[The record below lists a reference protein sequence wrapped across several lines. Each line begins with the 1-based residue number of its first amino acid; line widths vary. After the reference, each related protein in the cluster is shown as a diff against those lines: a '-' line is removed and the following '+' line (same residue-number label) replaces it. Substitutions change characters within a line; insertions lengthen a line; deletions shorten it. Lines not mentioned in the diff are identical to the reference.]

1 MWIFDSPQIVFG
13 EGALSYLAQ
22 VRGHRAF
29 IVTDSTMVRHG
40 FVDLVQEQL
49 GYAAI
54 ESVLF
59 DEVEPEPSLE
69 TVRRGAALLGKY
81 DPDWIVGLGGG
92 SAMDAAKAMW
102 ALYECPDLPL
112 EGISPLEYL
121 GIGQKAR
128 LILISTTSGTGSE
141 VTWASVLTDSREHRK
156 LGIGSREMLATI
168 AIVDPVFAA
177 KMPARL
183 TADTGLDVLTH
194 AVEGY
199 NSTWHNDFADGMCL
213 KALDLVFKYL
223 PRAYADGEDQEA
235 REKMHNAAALG
246 GLGFINSM
254 ATLAH
259 AMGHTFGA
267 FFQIP
272 HGRTVSAF
280 LPYTMEFSVNGGMH
294 RYEELA
300 RFMGL
305 PAHDAKEGAAS
316 LVRAVFDLETTLG
329 STTSLEAMRI
339 SREDMNRAMESML
352 DHAQNDTQIVSAP
365 RVPEREELE
374 KLFWYAYEGRHVD
387 F

>member
-1 MWIFDSPQIVFG
+1 MWIFDSPQIIFG
-13 EGALSYLAQ
+13 DGALSYLAQ
-22 VRGHRAF
+22 VRGRRAC
-29 IVTDSTMVRHG
+29 IVTDSMMVKHG
-40 FVDLVQEQL
+40 FVDLVKEQL

-54 ESVLF
+54 ESLVF
-59 DEVEPEPSLE
+59 DEVEPEPSLD
-69 TVRRGAALLGKY
+69 TVRRGARLLGEY
-81 DPDWIVGLGGG
+81 EPDWIVGLGGG

-121 GIGQKAR
+121 GIGRKAKM
-128 LILISTTSGTGSE
+128 ILISTTSGTGSE
-141 VTWASVLTDSREHRK
+141 VTWASVLTDAREHRK

-168 AIVDPVFAA
+168 AIVDPIFAA

-213 KALDLVFKYL
+213 KAVELVFKYL
-223 PRAYADGEDQEA
+223 PQAYADGEDQEA

-267 FFQIP
+267 IFQIP
-272 HGRTVSAF
+272 HGRSVSTF
-280 LPYTMEFSVNGGMH
+280 LPYTMEFSANGGAH

-300 RFMGL
+300 RFLGL
-305 PAHDAKEGAAS
+305 PARDAKEGAAS
-316 LVRAVFDLETTLG
+316 LVRAVFELETALG
-329 STTSLEAMRI
+329 SPTSLVAMRI
-339 SREDMNRAMESML
+339 AREDMERAMETML
-352 DHAQNDTQIVSAP
+352 DHAQNDTQIVAAP

-374 KLFWYAYEGRHVD
+374 KLFWYAYEGKQVD

>member
-1 MWIFDSPQIVFG
+1 MWFFNSPQIVFG

-22 VRGHRAF
+22 LRGRKAF
-29 IVTDSTMVRHG
+29 IVTDALMVKHG
-40 FVDLVQEQL
+40 FVDLVSEQL
-49 GYAAI
+49 GYA
-54 ESVLF
+54 EMETRVF

-69 TVRRGAALLGKY
+69 TVQRGASLLHAFE
-81 DPDWIVGLGGG
+81 PDWIVGLGGG

-121 GIGQKAR
+121 GIGQKAK

-141 VTWASVLTDSREHRK
+141 VTWASVLTDNREHRK

-168 AIVDPVFAA
+168 AIVDPIFAG
-177 KMPARL
+177 KMPPRL

-199 NSTWHNDFADGMCL
+199 NSTWHNDFSDGPCL
-213 KALDLVFKYL
+213 KAVELVFKYL
-223 PRAYADGEDQEA
+223 PRAYANGEDQEA

-254 ATLAH
+254 CTLAH

-267 FFQIP
+267 MFQVP
-272 HGRTVSAF
+272 HGRSVSTL
-280 LPYTMEFSVNGGMH
+280 LPYTMAFSAKGGEH
-294 RYEELA
+294 RYMEMA
-300 RFMGL
+300 RFLGL
-305 PAHDAKEGAAS
+305 PSRTDEEGAAS
-316 LVRAVFDLETTLG
+316 LVNAVIDLEKTIG
-329 STTSLEAMRI
+329 STTRLSELKAT
-339 SREDMNRAMESML
+339 RAEMESNMETML
-352 DHAQNDTQIVSAP
+352 DHAQNDTQIVAAP
-365 RVPEREELE
+365 RVPERDELE
-374 KLFWYAYEGRHVD
+374 KLFWYAFEGKQVD